1 MGRRPPGLPTGGKMR
16 IIIALVMAIFMPC
29 SILLSEDVTRHPD
42 PSRSLPERWQ
52 WAVAEARPVKK
63 GFWIGFSFDRMM
75 PENEFIGTYY
85 SDTDQRKSLLELLTG
100 QKALSNR
107 SHSDRLVLKELAIL
121 FKIDSPSRIRS
132 VRISH
137 LNLFVPLEGR
147 PLFWLGRVEP
157 EQSIPWLEK
166 LYDFIPDEEAKKDLI
181 YAISA
186 QQKPALTIPFL
197 QRALAEKSSEIRAEA
212 AICLALQ
219 NDPGTLPTLKSLV
232 EKDVSKE
239 VIENAMAGISE
250 MKLPAATQ
258 MLIDWTDT
266 KYRREIRMTALVHLT
281 EVASEKT
288 VNTLRNVAY
297 NDGDTEVQKQALY
310 ALSDME
316 GDQGLTEIIR
326 IAKSHPNPEVRKQ
339 AIYLLGDSED
349 PRARQAIVEI
359 VTSKN

>member
-1 MGRRPPGLPTGGKMR
+1 MRFLPAFL
-16 IIIALVMAIFMPC
+16 ILLLLPC
-29 SILLSEDVTRHPD
+29 SILFSEDVRRHSD
-42 PSRSLPERWQ
+42 PSRPLQERWQ
-52 WAVAEARPVKK
+52 WALSEARSLKN

-75 PENEFIGTYY
+75 PENEFIGTFY

-100 QKALSNR
+100 QKAVSNR
-107 SHSDRLVLKELAIL
+107 SHSDRIVLKELGIL

-166 LYDFIPDEEAKKDLI
+166 LYDSISDEEAKRDLI
-181 YAISA
+181 YAISTH
-186 QQKPALTIPFL
+186 QKPALTIPFL
-197 QRALAEKSSEIRAEA
+197 QRALMEKSVEIRAEA
-212 AICLALQ
+212 AICLASQ
-219 NDPGTLPTLKSLV
+219 NDPATLPTLRSLV
-232 EKDVSKE
+232 EKDPSKE

-250 MKLPAATQ
+250 MKLPAAAQ
-258 MLIDWTDT
+258 MLIDWTDM

-281 EVASEKT
+281 EIASEKT
-288 VNTLRNVAY
+288 VNTLHNVAY

-316 GDQGLTEIIR
+316 GDQGLTEVIR

-359 VTSKN
+359 VTSSKN